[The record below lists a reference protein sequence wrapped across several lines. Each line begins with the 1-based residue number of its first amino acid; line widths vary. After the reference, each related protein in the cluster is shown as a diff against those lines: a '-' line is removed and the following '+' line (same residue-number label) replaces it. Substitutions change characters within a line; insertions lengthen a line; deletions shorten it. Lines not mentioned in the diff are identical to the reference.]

1 MIKIHRFKLKSKGS
15 KAVYKGFAIKIWIFK
30 FERIS
35 LGRKFMWRFELAYGW
50 DK

>member
-1 MIKIHRFKLKSKGS
+1 MIKCYRFKLKCQHSGRI
-15 KAVYKGFAIKIWIFK
+15 YKGFVFKIGIFK
-30 FERIS
+30 FERIA